1 MTQSPF
7 GLYRTPP
14 PRKRRGWVL
23 ALGLVGVILV
33 GNAVVFYFYKKSYEG
48 RGGAGFS
55 APGQTGTDGTAVPRR
70 GSVDAKQVPKQGSAS
85 DVSPAV
91 RARAEEQRARG
102 IELLRGGEYRA
113 ALVALE
119 EAKSRYRDLENI
131 DDLIEVARKLQRGTR
146 RVPPPDLEA
155 DQSSG
160 MESSG
165 MARRSAPPSRPNRR
179 SERRRARPSP
189 PPPATPEPAVIL
201 VTTKPAR
208 LVVRVDGE
216 VRDMSPARLE
226 VAPGRHRVE
235 VFDGDRPLL
244 SEMVIVRSG
253 DVELINRTFER
264 APPVPVEPAVA
275 GGVDEPQLSQDR
287 ELNLVELLDRGE
299 VAPTPPGPP
308 VEPAVAGVVPSPARS
323 DRTVAPARSDSP
335 RVLLYY
341 SGRNAQ
347 RIRTELAQG
356 LSGIEVA
363 LVGSESRLRR
373 ELASGADA
381 VMASSFVLRGMG
393 LAPSLVAE
401 GGGDYALASF
411 TQGMTPGQAASGT
424 VAVVDELGRKGT
436 PPFVARILGVAEPPR
451 VRRVTKVEDLLT
463 LLQLGQ
469 ADAIVVRPRHLTT
482 LRARTRR
489 TLHSIGLRAPAVAL
503 AVAFVDGGRRTTIEP
518 RIRNLPGEARAELGI
533 TRWVSR

>member
-7 GLYRTPP
+7 GLHRTPP

-33 GNAVVFYFYKKSYEG
+33 GNAVVFYFYKRTQERPFAGEIIASVEDRTELPVVGGTPREARVEQEG
-48 RGGAGFS
+48 GL
-55 APGQTGTDGTAVPRR
+55 
-70 GSVDAKQVPKQGSAS
+70 
-85 DVSPAV
+85 PAV
-91 RARAEEQRARG
+91 VDPSIRGRAEEQRAKG
-102 IELLRGGEYRA
+102 IELLRGGEYAA
-113 ALVALE
+113 ALAALE
-119 EAKSRYRDLENI
+119 GARSIHRDLENI
-131 DDLIEVARKLQRGTR
+131 DDLIEVARKLQRGNRRPPPPSAGQDSGTTR
-146 RVPPPDLEA
+146 R
-155 DQSSG
+155 SSG
-160 MESSG
+160 SSG
-165 MARRSAPPSRPNRR
+165 SSRSNRR
-179 SERRRARPSP
+179 SERRRSRSSSP
-189 PPPATPEPAVIL
+189 PSATEPAVIL
-201 VTTKPAR
+201 VTTKPER
-208 LVVRVDGE
+208 LVVRIDGD
-216 VRDMSPARLE
+216 VRDMTPARIE
-226 VAPGRHRVE
+226 VEPGRHRVE
-235 VFDGDRPLL
+235 VFDGDQPLL
-244 SEMVIVRSG
+244 SETVSVRSG
-253 DVELINRTFER
+253 EVELINRIFER
-264 APPVPVEPAVA
+264 PPTPVAETPPKDAADSPA
-275 GGVDEPQLSQDR
+275 LSKDR

-299 VAPTPPGPP
+299 VAPTPSGAPVAARAADGP
-308 VEPAVAGVVPSPARS
+308 SRPARTEQ
-323 DRTVAPARSDSP
+323 TVASPRSGSP

-341 SGRNAQ
+341 PGRNAN
-347 RIRTELAQG
+347 RVRAELAQG

-381 VMASSFVLRGMG
+381 VVASSFVLRGMG

-411 TQGMTPGQAASGT
+411 TQGMTPGQAAAGT

-436 PPFVARILGVAEPPR
+436 PPFVARILGVSDPPL

-482 LRARTRR
+482 LRGRTRR

-533 TRWVSR
+533 TRWASR